1 MSPRCIKTIYF
12 HPILKI
18 FYFTWHPKFISD
30 KRFKYYFK
38 QYIVKYLLFQFIKL
52 YLIIKTEIRS

>member
-1 MSPRCIKTIYF
+1 MSPQCIKTIYF

-38 QYIVKYLLFQFIKL
+38 QYIVKYYFLNSSNYI
-52 YLIIKTEIRS
+52 